1 MKTWELIEAVPVEC
15 ALDNS
20 GIYTT
25 IHRKQS
31 DQVHKGY
38 PEGRVFVRC
47 DIMLSSTKI
56 GGTDTDAP
64 LVSFQGLEDN
74 VRKNVICWIRENGY
88 TISTEHASYIGREL
102 FRAVHDFN
110 YVQD

>member
-1 MKTWELIEAVPVEC
+1 MKAWELIEAEQIEC
-15 ALDNS
+15 VLDDS
-20 GIYTT
+20 GVYTM
-25 IHRKQS
+25 IHRKTS

-38 PEGRVFVRC
+38 PDSRVFVRV
-47 DIMLSSTKI
+47 DIMTTGCGNWPKS
-56 GGTDTDAP
+56 DQP
-64 LVSFQGLEDN
+64 LVSFQGLEND
-74 VRKNVICWIRENGY
+74 VRKNVIRWIGENGY